1 MIDAILSTLYIMGW
15 LGLVFGILVVVN
27 TVTGSLVNVWTSKE
41 VFSFNKLFKGISK
54 SLVFFIS
61 AVAIGVAFTILPF
74 INEMITYA
82 FGVMLISNETLNT
95 LSSVGVLGVVISTI
109 IVQGKKAIE
118 GIVKLANL
126 SANTEEITWKVEEE

>member
-41 VFSFNKLFKGISK
+41 IFSFNKLFKGISK
-54 SLVFFIS
+54 SLVFFLS

-74 INEMITYA
+74 INEMITSA

-118 GIVKLANL
+118 GIIKLANL

>member
-118 GIVKLANL
+118 GIIKLANL